1 METTA
6 LAAQLRAQ
14 RAFYRVMT
22 ISTPGGHLIQRAGAQ
37 AAILASAP
45 DQATPNGVVGERG
58 AVRTALGAVAAAY
71 DAAGVRA
78 WMVWLCPGDDATPAA
93 LAAAGL
99 RLAGEPALMG
109 AALEDLD
116 LEPRGAI
123 ELADDSSWG
132 MVGRLVDRANDIP
145 AAVGFESFMRE
156 IDGGAPVRRYVAMA
170 DGEPAACVVAHADAG
185 NVAVYCAATVA
196 RARGAACAASACAW
210 RCATRATA
218 AAGRRRPR
226 PRRWASPSMR
236 AWEKAC
242 SAAERCGSTGA
253 RADSSRMTHGASR

>member
-156 IDGGAPVRRYVAMA
+156 IDGG
-170 DGEPAACVVAHADAG
+170 PAACVVAHADAG

-196 RARGAACAASACAW
+196 RARGRGLCSEL
-210 RCATRATA
+210 
-218 AAGRRRPR
+218 
-226 PRRWASPSMR
+226 MR
-236 AWEKAC
+236 LAL
-242 SAAERCGSTGA
+242 RDA
-253 RADSSRMTHGASR
+253 RDSG

>member
-6 LAAQLRAQ
+6 LAARQLRAQ

-37 AAILASAP
+37 AAVLASAP

-58 AVRTALGAVAAAY
+58 AVRAALGAVAAAY

-78 WMVWLCPGDDATPAA
+78 WMVWLSPGDDATPAA

-99 RLAGEPALMG
+99 RLAGEPAFMG

-132 MVGRLVDRANDIP
+132 MFGRLVDRANDIP
-145 AAVGFESFMRE
+145 AVAGFESFMRE
-156 IDGGAPVRRYVAMA
+156 IDGGAPVRRYVALA
-170 DGEPAACVVAHADAG
+170 DGEPAACVLAHADAG

-196 RARGAACAASACAW
+196 RARGRGLCSELMRLALRDGRDRGCTTTTLE
-210 RCATRATA
+210 ATPMGEPVYTRLGYRLLGRGALWEYRRA
-218 AAGRRRPR
+218 R
-226 PRRWASPSMR
+226 
-236 AWEKAC
+236 
-242 SAAERCGSTGA
+242 
-253 RADSSRMTHGASR
+253 

>member
-6 LAAQLRAQ
+6 LAARQLRAQ

-45 DQATPNGVVGERG
+45 DQATPHGVVGERG
-58 AVRTALGAVAAAY
+58 AVRAALGAVAAAY

-78 WMVWLCPGDDATPAA
+78 WMVWLSPGDDATPAA

-109 AALEDLD
+109 AALGDLD

-156 IDGGAPVRRYVAMA
+156 IDGGAPVRRYVAVA
-170 DGEPAACVVAHADAG
+170 DGAPAACVVAHADAG

-196 RARGAACAASACAW
+196 RARGRGLCTELMRLALRDARDGGCTTTTLE
-210 RCATRATA
+210 ATPIGEPVYTRLGYRLVGRGALWEYRRA
-218 AAGRRRPR
+218 G
-226 PRRWASPSMR
+226 
-236 AWEKAC
+236 
-242 SAAERCGSTGA
+242 
-253 RADSSRMTHGASR
+253 